1 MTLAAKT
8 PAGQN
13 VNTTVSFNEASFLR
27 GVFSQHVVRSDFAAA
42 QANVQE
48 QIAALANGTVAF
60 VLPGTQL
67 MILPIGTIITS
78 IWLVIGLAAYG
89 WGTFERINYA
99 EMYKQ
104 RTSKNKG
111 F

>member
-1 MTLAAKT
+1 
-8 PAGQN
+8 
-13 VNTTVSFNEASFLR
+13 
-27 GVFSQHVVRSDFAAA
+27 
-42 QANVQE
+42 
-48 QIAALANGTVAF
+48 
-60 VLPGTQL
+60 